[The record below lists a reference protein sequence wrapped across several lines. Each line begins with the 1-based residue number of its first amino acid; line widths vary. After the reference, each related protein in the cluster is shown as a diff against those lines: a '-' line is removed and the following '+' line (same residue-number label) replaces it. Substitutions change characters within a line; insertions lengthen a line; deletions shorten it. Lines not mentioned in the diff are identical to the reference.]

1 MDLTKNMKNDKN
13 NLLDNTSRLFQILIL
28 VSVIAKI
35 QIRLLAK
42 FESTI
47 AKLQLRE
54 DGKFQ

>member
-13 NLLDNTSRLFQILIL
+13 NLLDNTSRFFQILIL

-42 FESTI
+42 FESAI